1 MLRTTYSPLSTAFRV
16 ALQGRRSFSQSHF
29 LANKRWSDLVHRTKA
44 ASHIHE
50 ISAAELNNHIQGQSP
65 SSSETAPVIID
76 VREGSELELGKIP
89 HAISIPRGVL
99 ELRIEKIVNIDSNRP
114 IVLYC
119 AGGLRSVMAAEA
131 LQRMGYDNE
140 KIKSLNGGFEL
151 WREEGYDI
159 EC

>member
-1 MLRTTYSPLSTAFRV
+1 MFEITEFTPLHQQN
-16 ALQGRRSFSQSHF
+16 LISFLHFTQSHF
-29 LANKRWSDLVHRTKA
+29 LANKRWSDLVTRTKA

-89 HAISIPRGVL
+89 HAISVPRGVL
-99 ELRIEKIVNIDSNRP
+99 ELRIEKIVNTDSNRP
-114 IVLYC
+114 IILYC

-140 KIKSLNGGFEL
+140 KIKSLNGGFEQ